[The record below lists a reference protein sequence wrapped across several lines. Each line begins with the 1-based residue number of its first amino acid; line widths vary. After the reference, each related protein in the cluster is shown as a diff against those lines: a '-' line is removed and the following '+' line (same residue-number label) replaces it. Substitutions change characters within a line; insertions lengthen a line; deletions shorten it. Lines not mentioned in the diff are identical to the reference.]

1 MGGPSPLSDWLTA
14 LDDALAGVGSLDV
27 PCGTCVACCSSWQ
40 FVHIEPDETVTLA
53 AVPHALRFA
62 APGLPAG
69 HVVLPHDDRG
79 RCPML
84 GPDGC
89 TIYAVRP
96 RTCRAYDCRVFP
108 ATGLTSLLATE
119 PDKAAIAARAAQWGP
134 PHHDQDDGDEARDDD
149 QDGERAALQRAGA
162 YLRDHPEV
170 FTDAGRQPP
179 AATGLAVLA
188 VRARRAFASA
198 RPPTLQ
204 EVRAEL
210 RRR

>member
-1 MGGPSPLSDWLTA
+1 MSGRSPLTDWLTA
-14 LDDALAGVGSLDV
+14 LDDALAGAGSLDV

-40 FVHIEPDETVTLA
+40 FVHIEPDETATLA
-53 AVPHALRFA
+53 AIPRALRFA

-84 GPDGC
+84 GPHGC

-119 PDKAAIAARAAQWGP
+119 PDKAAIAARAAEWEA
-134 PHHDQDDGDEARDDD
+134 PHGDHGDDGEDGARADDT
-149 QDGERAALQRAGA
+149 ERATLRRAGA

-170 FTDAGRQPP
+170 FTDAGRHPP
-179 AATGLAVLA
+179 AATGLAILA
-188 VRARRAFASA
+188 VRARRAFASD
-198 RPPTLQ
+198 RPPTPE

-210 RRR
+210 QRP